1 MNTILNKDGLTEE
14 EFLAS
19 YNPGDYERPSVTV
32 DMLVL
37 GMNKKLNNLKVLLIQ
52 RKDHPY
58 INCWALPGGFVG
70 MEESAHEAA
79 CRELEEETGLTGIYL
94 EQLYTMS
101 QPDRDPRMRVIDL
114 SYIALIPTVPV
125 TAGDDAKDALWFNVS
140 FSENQLELSNE
151 ERNLSIKYRLTP
163 KVFQNGIVKT
173 VGYVPVLESKG
184 DSAGSPVDA
193 LAFDHAEIVVEGLIR
208 LRNKVLYSDIAF
220 NLLPKEFTLPDLQR
234 VYEII
239 LGKELYKTNFRS
251 GIAEKIEPLGKK
263 GTSVVGGKMSQ
274 LYKYKG

>member
-1 MNTILNKDGLTEE
+1 MSAILNKDGLTEE
-14 EFLAS
+14 EFLAT
-19 YNPGDYERPSVTV
+19 YNPGDYDRPSVTV

-37 GMNKKLNNLKVLLIQ
+37 GMNASLNRLKLLLIQ
-52 RKDHPY
+52 RSDHPY

-70 MEESAHEAA
+70 MEESAYEAA

-114 SYIALIPTVPV
+114 SYIALIPIVPV
-125 TAGDDAKDALWFNVS
+125 KAGDDAKDALWFDVK
-140 FSENQLELSNE
+140 FTETHLELFNE
-151 ERNLSIKYRLTP
+151 ERNIQLKYQLKEKEFR
-163 KVFQNGIVKT
+163 NGIVKST
-173 VGYVPVLESKG
+173 GYMPILESK
-184 DSAGSPVDA
+184 DA
-193 LAFDHAEIVVEGLIR
+193 LAFDHAEIILEGLLR
-208 LRNKVLYSDIAF
+208 LRNKVMYSDVAF

-251 GIAEKIEPLGKK
+251 SIADKIESLEKK
-263 GTSVVGGKMSQ
+263 GVSVVGGKKSQ